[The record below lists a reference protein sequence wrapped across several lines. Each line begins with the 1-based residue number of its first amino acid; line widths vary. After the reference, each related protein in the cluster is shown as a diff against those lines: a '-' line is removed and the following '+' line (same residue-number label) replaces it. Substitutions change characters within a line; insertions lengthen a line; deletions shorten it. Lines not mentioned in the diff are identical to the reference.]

1 MKSKVLWLLLVAAA
15 AGAGCAA
22 KEERRASAGD
32 KFQPAA
38 SHGPARGAAGP
49 TAPPPQQAADDGHG
63 HGQPGRVPA
72 FETDLKSLKSLK
84 PTLSPAL
91 FYGKQKEGY
100 AAAKAIPQTLAQL
113 PCYCHCDKGFGHKS
127 LHTCFVDDHAAHCA
141 VCIDEA
147 LLAYKLEKEGKL
159 KPEQIRERIIAKYTA
174 EQQSGHE
181 GHGH

>member
-38 SHGPARGAAGP
+38 SHGPTRAAAAQ
-49 TAPPPQQAADDGHG
+49 TAQRQGDQDGHG
-63 HGQPGRVPA
+63 HGQPGEVPA
-72 FETDLKSLKSLK
+72 FETDPASLKSLK

-100 AAAKAIPQTLAQL
+100 EAAKAIPKTLAQL

-147 LLAYKLEKEGKL
+147 LLAYKLEKEEKL

-174 EQQSGHE
+174 EQANHE
-181 GHGH
+181 GHNH

>member
-38 SHGPARGAAGP
+38 SHGPSSRAAAQ
-49 TAPPPQQAADDGHG
+49 TAQQPDDHDGHG
-63 HGQPGRVPA
+63 HGQPGEVPA

-100 AAAKAIPQTLAQL
+100 EAAKAIPQTLAQL

-127 LHTCFVDDHAAHCA
+127 QHTCFVDDHAAHCA

-147 LLAYKLEKEGKL
+147 LLAYKLEKEEKL
-159 KPEQIRERIIAKYTA
+159 KPEQIRERIIAKYAA
-174 EQQSGHE
+174 EQQSGHD

>member
-1 MKSKVLWLLLVAAA
+1 MLSMKSKVLWLLLVAAA

-49 TAPPPQQAADDGHG
+49 TAPPQQAADDGHG
-63 HGQPGRVPA
+63 QPVEVPA

-100 AAAKAIPQTLAQL
+100 EAAKAI
-113 PCYCHCDKGFGHKS
+113 
-127 LHTCFVDDHAAHCA
+127 
-141 VCIDEA
+141 
-147 LLAYKLEKEGKL
+147 
-159 KPEQIRERIIAKYTA
+159 
-174 EQQSGHE
+174 
-181 GHGH
+181 

>member
-1 MKSKVLWLLLVAAA
+1 MKSKVLLLLLVAVA

-49 TAPPPQQAADDGHG
+49 TAPPQQQAADDGHG
-63 HGQPGRVPA
+63 HGQPGAVPA
-72 FETDLKSLKSLK
+72 FETDLASLKSLK

-100 AAAKAIPQTLAQL
+100 EAAKAIPQTLAQL

-127 LHTCFVDDHAAHCA
+127 LHSCYVDNHASMCA
-141 VCIDEA
+141 VCVDEV
-147 LLAYKLEKEGKL
+147 LLAYNLQKQEKLT
-159 KPEQIRERIIAKYTA
+159 PEQIRERIITQYSS
-174 EQQSGHE
+174 QGY
-181 GHGH
+181 

>member
-38 SHGPARGAAGP
+38 SHGPSSRVAAQGP
-49 TAPPPQQAADDGHG
+49 RQQDDHDGHG
-63 HGQPGRVPA
+63 HGQPGEVPA

-100 AAAKAIPQTLAQL
+100 EAARAIPQTLAQL

-147 LLAYKLEKEGKL
+147 LLAYKLEKEEKL
-159 KPEQIRERIIAKYTA
+159 KPEQIRERIIAKYAA
-174 EQQSGHE
+174 EQQSGHD